1 MLGMYVPDRFSLKA
15 LESRTGSGCSP
26 RRVRKGEKFGPFAGE
41 KKLPGE
47 LDESLDTRLMWEVR
61 GSKGDVLYILD
72 ASNPRYANWLR
83 FVHQAPSQEQKN
95 LAAIQDGENIFYLA
109 VDDIDTDTELLIGY
123 LDNARHLKEDYPC
136 LLCESSFPSEE
147 ILANHL
153 QTLHQ
158 RPSSE
163 EKDFKC
169 RNCGKKFPVRQA
181 LQRHVLHCSESP
193 DPSSDSKSH

>member
-15 LESRTGSGCSP
+15 SRVQDGVGLFTA

-95 LAAIQDGENIFYLA
+95 LAAIQLWCSSPLLNHYLCDFRIQPVGFISVTFGDGKFMKHFQSLTF
-109 VDDIDTDTELLIGY
+109 DLIRING
-123 LDNARHLKEDYPC
+123 LMSRRNDFN
-136 LLCESSFPSEE
+136 
-147 ILANHL
+147 L
-153 QTLHQ
+153 QTQQWL
-158 RPSSE
+158 
-163 EKDFKC
+163 C
-169 RNCGKKFPVRQA
+169 V
-181 LQRHVLHCSESP
+181 
-193 DPSSDSKSH
+193 

>member
-15 LESRTGSGCSP
+15 SRVQDGVGLFTA

-61 GSKGDVLYILD
+61 SSKGDVLYILD

-109 VDDIDTDTELLIGY
+109 VDD
-123 LDNARHLKEDYPC
+123 
-136 LLCESSFPSEE
+136 
-147 ILANHL
+147 
-153 QTLHQ
+153 
-158 RPSSE
+158 
-163 EKDFKC
+163 
-169 RNCGKKFPVRQA
+169 
-181 LQRHVLHCSESP
+181 
-193 DPSSDSKSH
+193 